1 MLNSIYINS
10 TYYETT
16 GSTRILNSKLENSE
30 KLSGPHLEIPG
41 AYSDSQR
48 PPERA
53 GVDGIPIGGRLN
65 LGITVHAP
73 SLPRFTRQRVPF
85 GKIDSADL

>member
-16 GSTRILNSKLENSE
+16 GSTRILNLKLEISGN
-30 KLSGPHLEIPG
+30 LPGPHLEIPG

-53 GVDGIPIGGRLN
+53 GVDGIPIGGRSEMS
-65 LGITVHAP
+65 HCSRAC
-73 SLPRFTRQRVPF
+73 SLPRLACQRVPF

>member
-10 TYYETT
+10 LYYTT
-16 GSTRILNSKLENSE
+16 TASTRIFKTKLENSGN
-30 KLSGPHLEIPG
+30 LPRPHLEIPS

-53 GVDGIPIGGRLN
+53 GVDGIPIGGRSEM
-65 LGITVHAP
+65 GIIIHVTFCLILHAIG
-73 SLPRFTRQRVPF
+73 R
-85 GKIDSADL
+85 